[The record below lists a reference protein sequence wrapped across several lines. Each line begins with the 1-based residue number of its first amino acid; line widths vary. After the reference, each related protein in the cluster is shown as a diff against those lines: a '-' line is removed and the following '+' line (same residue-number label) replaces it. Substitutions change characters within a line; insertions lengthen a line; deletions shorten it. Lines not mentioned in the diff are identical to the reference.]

1 MQQGHVQAA
10 TASQKDARAG
20 RIGRL
25 AQGRTQEHG
34 REQTFALVPK
44 ILEVDKLLT
53 LKLQKRVFE
62 VHPEVCFSQA
72 LNGGKS
78 LGFGKKSAIGVL
90 SRLRLLQ
97 EVGLDASAALAAW
110 GVSGRP
116 AVEGKVGLDDVLDAL
131 VAAWTARRQAR
142 GEAQRVAKQEE
153 RDAKGLLMQMI
164 W

>member
-1 MQQGHVQAA
+1 MQAA

-44 ILEVDKLLT
+44 ILEVDKLMT